1 MSAIRFNDRV
11 LVLGSSQSGKS
22 ELLNLLF
29 SRASG
34 GAQRV
39 LVDTKSEF
47 AIAGVEAAHEVDAID
62 WSAPIVHY
70 QDHGGGAEEMQE
82 LFAAIFARRRIVA
95 VVHEASDVCDFS
107 AGRTPPA
114 FNAICSKGAALG
126 VGLWCGSQRPFEI
139 PSRAK
144 SEPLHVFVFA
154 PRFLL
159 EQDLKAAALTIGR
172 DWRELGTMLDQV
184 RAELGD
190 HAFLHFDRRDGVLEA
205 CAPLSEAERSA
216 IIISRP
222 VLY

>member
-1 MSAIRFNDRV
+1 VSAIRFNDRV

-29 SRASG
+29 SQMRG

-39 LVDTKSEF
+39 LVDTKGEF
-47 AIAGVEAAHEVDAID
+47 AIAGVEAASDVEAID

-70 QDHGGGAEEMQE
+70 QPSVGDMGEMQD
-82 LFAAIFARRRIVA
+82 LFAAVFARRRIVA
-95 VVHEASDVCDFS
+95 FVHEASDVCDFS
-107 AGRTPPA
+107 AGKTPPA

-126 VGLWCGSQRPFEI
+126 VGLYCGSQRPFEI

-144 SEPLHVFVFA
+144 SEPLHVYIFA

-172 DWRELGTMLDQV
+172 DWRELGTMLDEVQ
-184 RAELGD
+184 ATLGD
-190 HAFLHFDRRDGVLEA
+190 HAFLHFDRRDGLLEA
-205 CAPLSEAERSA
+205 CQPLSEAERHG
-216 IIISRP
+216 IIVTRP

>member
-29 SRASG
+29 SRTRG

-47 AIAGVEAAHEVDAID
+47 AIEGVDPVEDVAAID
-62 WSAPIVHY
+62 WTRPIVHY
-70 QDHGGGAEEMQE
+70 RDRTGDVAEMQE
-82 LFAAIFARRRIVA
+82 LFAAIFARRRILA
-95 VVHEASDVCDFS
+95 CVHEASDVCDFS

-114 FNAICSKGAALG
+114 FNAIASKGAALG

-144 SEPLHVFVFA
+144 SEPLHVFIFA

-159 EQDLKAAALTIGR
+159 EQDLKAAALTVGR
-172 DWRELGTMLDQV
+172 DPRELGTMLDELQ
-184 RAELGD
+184 ATLGD
-190 HAFLHFDRRDGVLEA
+190 HSFLHFDRRAGVLEA

-216 IIISRP
+216 IIVSRP